1 MVPSVRDKGNGIL
14 QAWIATFG
22 LLALLGGNYG
32 AGLMLISGAI
42 ALALLP

>member
-1 MVPSVRDKGNGIL
+1 MVPSVRNKGNGIL

-22 LLALLGGNYG
+22 LLALLGGNYAAG
-32 AGLMLISGAI
+32 AMLVAIAI